1 MPTFRTRS
9 SRLACSTGTGN
20 RAIEYAILSRTTLAA
35 PARPDD
41 CYLMTPKISSRVH
54 PSKAQWLVVL
64 RRVVFGFAV
73 LASAAE
79 TAVLG
84 YAAFFFVWGYSGGSD
99 PASPDPLLIPF
110 AILVVLV
117 AGLPIALVCAVTWAG
132 YFAMARRRTRTMT
145 ST

>member
-9 SRLACSTGTGN
+9 SRSPCLTGTGK
-20 RAIEYAILSRTTLAA
+20 RAIEYVILSRTTLAA

-41 CYLMTPKISSRVH
+41 CYLMTPGNSSRAA
-54 PSKAQWLVVL
+54 SKARWLVVL

-79 TAVLG
+79 AALIG
-84 YAAFFFVWGYSGGSD
+84 YVAFFFIYGYWGGTD
-99 PASPDPLLIPF
+99 PASPDPLLIPL
-110 AILVVLV
+110 AMLVLFVV
-117 AGLPIALVCAVTWAG
+117 GMPIGLVCAVTWAG

-145 ST
+145 LT